1 MPTPLLFKNKVLLA
15 KAETTYGT
23 DPTPDGSNAIVT
35 KNLSISPYEGNRVGR
50 EIDRATLG
58 NDLEFNTGPYVTV
71 TFDAE
76 LAGAGAAGTAPGYGV
91 LLRASGL
98 EEIITAAPDPAA
110 KVVYQ
115 PVSSQFESC
124 TLYFQQS
131 GQLHKVTGARGTV
144 KFSLQKGAMP
154 SMNFTFTGI
163 WHAPETLAS
172 APSVDTSAF
181 KTPLPVNAANTT
193 TYNVH
198 GYSCRAEGLDM
209 DLANNVVYRNVIGG
223 ESVEITDRTPTGQV
237 TVEAPDLATKDF
249 FDAVASHDGVTTG
262 PVELVHGTVDGSI
275 VELKAPNVQLSSI
288 SANDSD
294 GILTYQM
301 DARLIP
307 TNAGDDELQLI
318 VR

>member
-1 MPTPLLFKNKVLLA
+1 MTAPLLFKNKVLLA
-15 KAETTYGT
+15 KTEMTYGT
-23 DPTPDGSNAIVT
+23 DSTPDGSNAIVT

-58 NDLEFNTGPYVTV
+58 NDVEFNTGPYVTV

-76 LAGAGAAGTAPGYGV
+76 LAGSGAAGTAPGYGV

-98 EEIITAAPDPAA
+98 AETVTAAPDPDA
-110 KVVYQ
+110 KVVYE
-115 PVSSQFESC
+115 PVSEQFESC

-163 WHAPETLAS
+163 WHAPEKMAS
-172 APSVDTSAF
+172 TPAVDTSAF
-181 KTPLPVNAANTT
+181 KTPVPVNAANTA
-193 TYNVH
+193 TYTVH
-198 GYSCRAEGLDM
+198 GFNCRAEGLDM

-237 TVEAPDLATKDF
+237 TVEAPDLATKNF
-249 FDAVASHDGVTTG
+249 FDAVSSHDGVTTA
-262 PVELVHGTVDGSI
+262 PVNLVHGTAAGNI
-275 VELKAPNVQLSSI
+275 VELNAPNVQLSSI

-307 TNAGDDELQLI
+307 TASGNDELQLV